1 MLLGGEYP
9 LRSTGYP
16 LNPPVATAHSLGN
29 FMRSQ
34 PASRPA
40 DQMQP
45 QLLASTTLLG
55 RSQAFM
61 GRFITLTHKN
71 EENEVIRYAS
81 RPLVILK
88 QSL

>member
-45 QLLASTTLLG
+45 QLLASTTLLVFVIEAAIA
-55 RSQAFM
+55 RLDLIEQA
-61 GRFITLTHKN
+61 I
-71 EENEVIRYAS
+71 
-81 RPLVILK
+81 
-88 QSL
+88 